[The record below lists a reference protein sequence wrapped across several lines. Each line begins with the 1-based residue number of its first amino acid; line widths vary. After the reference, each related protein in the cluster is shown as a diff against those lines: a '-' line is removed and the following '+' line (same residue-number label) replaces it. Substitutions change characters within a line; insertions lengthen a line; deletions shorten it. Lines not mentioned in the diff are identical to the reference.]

1 MGFSLKVIGQVGR
14 LLRMDTGLRQQLVLA
29 NLILDETGLTVPFGH
44 VSVRVPGT
52 DRFLISRA
60 IAPGLVKDEDILV
73 VDLDGRVL
81 EGKGKWHGESWIH
94 ICVYQ
99 TRPEVNGI
107 VHTHSL
113 YVTALATTE
122 GTFLPGTVF
131 GFPFA
136 GAKLYR
142 KAGLINT
149 RERGEEM
156 ARIMGTDAAVLLK
169 GHGAS
174 VAGLSLEEATVKAI
188 MMEEAAK
195 IQLLAGLGG
204 GAKPYAEDELAE
216 FAHELEQQAIRN
228 DRPAGLFE
236 RVWAYYEDRVRRGP
250 RSG

>member
-1 MGFSLKVIGQVGR
+1 MNGLGRIGTLR
-14 LLRMDTGLRQQLVLA
+14 RMDTGLAEQLVLA
-29 NLILDETGLTVPFGH
+29 NFILDETGLTVPFGH
-44 VSVRVPGT
+44 VSVRIPGT

-60 IAPGLVKDEDILV
+60 IAPGLVKDGDLLV
-73 VDLDGRVL
+73 VDLDGKVL

-94 ICVYQ
+94 ICIYR
-99 TRPEVNGI
+99 TRPEVNGV

-113 YVTALATTE
+113 YVTALATAE

-149 RERGEEM
+149 RARGEEM

-174 VAGLSLEEATVKAI
+174 VAGASLEEATVKAI

-216 FAHELEQQAIRN
+216 FARELEEQAVRN

-250 RSG
+250 RLT